1 MNKYE
6 IKIKN
11 FNILLLYLLPP
22 TIIFSNLLMNLI
34 ITFIA
39 VSYLILFYKKL
50 LKNDYWIH
58 FFIIFYIYTL
68 INPSNFNITN
78 TNYSNIEN
86 ILKIVFFFRFPI
98 FFLAVTYWL
107 LNNKNKIHFLLNIIL
122 VSIFFVSL
130 DIIIQYIFKIDL
142 LGNLPGQY
150 NNQLNTSFVKKII
163 YNNITFQFCFF
174 LGV

>member
-78 TNYSNIEN
+78 TNYFNIEN
-86 ILKIVFFFRFPI
+86 ILKIVFFLDFL
-98 FFLAVTYWL
+98 FFFSCYL
-107 LNNKNKIHFLLNIIL
+107 LVIK
-122 VSIFFVSL
+122 
-130 DIIIQYIFKIDL
+130 
-142 LGNLPGQY
+142 
-150 NNQLNTSFVKKII
+150 
-163 YNNITFQFCFF
+163 
-174 LGV
+174 